1 MSTNKDQKPSDK
13 DPLREHE
20 LSKKLLKDG
29 QPVEYLCIKGYVGKS
44 DSDEVVR
51 LYLNK
56 QFNEYIQVK
65 KNDILHA
72 EELSEEELEFG
83 GTCIWVR
90 KDAELTKVKID
101 SEKQQAR
108 FMEGEIA
115 RAQLSPEYVSKA
127 IERGLILVTLIYCPT
142 DDHASVICT
151 PQCTPQCPTRYDPFC
166 PSQIVICTIQA
177 NCPPTT
183 PKCPVT
189 ARCPPETPQCPSRNN
204 PFCPTPIVICTIQAN
219 CPPTTP
225 KCPVET
231 DLGTDP
237 ITQLRSQL
245 EKLKQKIKK
254 LEEEKA
260 E

>member
-1 MSTNKDQKPSDK
+1 MSTNKDQKPLDK

-20 LSKKLLKDG
+20 LSKKLVKDG
-29 QPVEYLCIKGYVGKS
+29 QPVDYLCIKGYVGKS
-44 DSDEVVR
+44 DSDETVR

-56 QFNEYIQVK
+56 EFNEYIQVK

-72 EELSEEELEFG
+72 EEISEEELEFG

-101 SEKQQAR
+101 SKKQQAR

-115 RAQLSPEYVSKA
+115 RAQLRPEYVSKA
-127 IERGLILVTLIYCPT
+127 IKRGLIPQSLRQCPT
-142 DDHASVICT
+142 DNIVQCGSLFAPLCASDFIPCTWEWFCPTFETAVGQICT
-151 PQCTPQCPTRYDPFC
+151 EG
-166 PSQIVICTIQA
+166 
-177 NCPPTT
+177 CPP
-183 PKCPVT
+183 P
-189 ARCPPETPQCPSRNN
+189 TPQCPSRNN
-204 PFCPTPIVICTIQAN
+204 PLCPSQIVICTIQAN

-237 ITQLRSQL
+237 ITQLRSQM